1 MIRLEDF
8 VGVSLEDILDNKE
21 MVEYLIERGEDL
33 VDSLSNYSQV
43 VVIDAVSGNFISGS
57 VKDIVSLEIS
67 ALKDRLEELE
77 EDEIDDTEDED
88 FSEYWKKRLSSEIQE
103 LVVKIN
109 ELTEFLTS
117 FDAMLAEPEVHTLLN
132 RELRLRLELKEV
144 LEKRYLLED

>member
-77 EDEIDDTEDED
+77 EDED

-132 RELRLRLELKEV
+132 RELRLMLELKEV

>member
-132 RELRLRLELKEV
+132 RELRLMLELKEV

>member
-67 ALKDRLEELE
+67 ALKDRLE
-77 EDEIDDTEDED
+77 
-88 FSEYWKKRLSSEIQE
+88 
-103 LVVKIN
+103 
-109 ELTEFLTS
+109 
-117 FDAMLAEPEVHTLLN
+117 
-132 RELRLRLELKEV
+132 
-144 LEKRYLLED
+144 